1 MAEFKCRFIDEYYNF
16 KVRST
21 KGNSMINPG
30 IKAEILRRM
39 ENAMK
44 NVRRGMICVDEF
56 MRLLSFDCCQEDEDM
71 GQYAVDGWE
80 PFSDV

>member
-1 MAEFKCRFIDEYYNF
+1 MAEFKYRFIDEYYNF

-21 KGNSMINPG
+21 KRNSMMNPG

-44 NVRRGMICVDEF
+44 YVRNGMICVDEF
-56 MRLLSFDCCQEDEDM
+56 MRVLSMDCCREDEDM